1 MVIETNRFRL
11 VDGVDD
17 AAFLEADE
25 QVRTGFLYQR
35 PGIVR
40 ATTAKSDDDEWIVIV
55 LWASDED
62 ADAAADAAQEDAAV
76 KRLEQLVVGMQRTR
90 YHDFG

>member
-1 MVIETNRFRL
+1 MVIETNTFRL
-11 VDGVDD
+11 ADGVDD
-17 AAFLEADE
+17 AAFREADE

-40 ATTAKSDDDEWIVIV
+40 ATTAKSDDGEWIVIV

-62 ADAAADAAQEDAAV
+62 ADAAADAAHEDAAV
-76 KRLEQLVVGMQRTR
+76 KRLEQLVAGMQRTR